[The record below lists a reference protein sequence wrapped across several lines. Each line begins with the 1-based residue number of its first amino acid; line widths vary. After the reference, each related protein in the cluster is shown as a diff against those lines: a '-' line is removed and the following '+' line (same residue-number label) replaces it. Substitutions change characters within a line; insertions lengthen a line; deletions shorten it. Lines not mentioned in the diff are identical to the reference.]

1 MGTERVFLFVDKKV
15 DVAVKEEGN
24 IYFLPSVLLEKTARR
39 VPNIALRY
47 SLASPAGFSYLK
59 EEVIIMSVVKVTLP
73 DGSKREYESG
83 VTVED
88 VAASIS
94 PSLKKKA
101 IAGKVD
107 GKIVDVKAVIP
118 HDALLEILTE
128 DSQEALEVMRHS
140 CAHLMAQAI
149 KRIIGDNNVR
159 LGIGPVIQDGFYYDI
174 DTNVTITPE
183 MLEQIEKEMQ
193 KIVKENLPIERKV
206 VSREEALE
214 IYEKLNDHLKT
225 EIISELPEGEEI
237 SMYHQGEF
245 FDLCRGPHVPSTGKI
260 KAFKL
265 MSVAGAYWRGDS
277 DRQMLQRIYGTCW
290 AKKSD
295 LDEYLHFLEEAR
307 KRDHR
312 KLGKELELFM
322 FSEEAPGMPFYLPK
336 GMIIRNELEAYE
348 RSLHVQRSYE
358 EVRTPLMMNQRLW
371 EQSGHWDHYH
381 ENMYFTEVDNTKFAL
396 KPMNC
401 PGHMLVYKNKI
412 HSYRDLPIRMS
423 EFGQVHRHEFSGAL
437 NGMIRVRTFTQDDA
451 HLFVRPDQIESEIK
465 NVIDLVDKIYGVFG
479 FNYTIELSTRPEDS
493 MGSDELWE
501 TAEKS
506 LQNVLD
512 GLGVPYHINE
522 GDGAFYGPKIDFH
535 IQDAIKRSHQCATI
549 QLDFQMP
556 EKFDLTYIGED
567 NQKHRPVVIHRAIY
581 GSIDRFIGILTEHF
595 AGAFPTWLAPVQAK
609 LITIAEPHKRYAEE
623 VKEKMLEKGIRVEV
637 DSRNEK
643 IGYKIREA
651 QMNKVP
657 FMLVIGDK
665 EMEDGALSVRRRGE
679 GDLGA
684 KPVDE
689 VVEMIL
695 EEITTKKC

>member
-1 MGTERVFLFVDKKV
+1 
-15 DVAVKEEGN
+15 
-24 IYFLPSVLLEKTARR
+24 
-39 VPNIALRY
+39 
-47 SLASPAGFSYLK
+47 
-59 EEVIIMSVVKVTLP
+59 P

-149 KRIIGDNNVR
+149 KRIIGDDNVR

>member
-1 MGTERVFLFVDKKV
+1 MDKKV

-24 IYFLPSVLLEKTARR
+24 IYFLPSVLLEKNARR

-149 KRIIGDNNVR
+149 KRIIGDDNVR